1 MSIPT
6 AHADGAIV
14 RYFTPHKI
22 RAARLA
28 DPFIMRNS
36 MLQPCRPRS
45 LAFLL
50 LLALVLPFRSAAA
63 HPRLVRAVPAAESH
77 VQTMPRALS
86 VTFNESLTIALS
98 RLTLLDPTGQPVALD
113 TVRFASEDTKT
124 LTASILGTM
133 PAGRYTVKWQAAGA
147 DGHPMRGQYTF
158 VLDAA
163 PVEST
168 KRTTDTGTLKGGAS
182 STLRGTSRPRVPGVR

>member
-1 MSIPT
+1 MLHIL
-6 AHADGAIV
+6 
-14 RYFTPHKI
+14 

-28 DPFIMRNS
+28 GPSIMRDS

-50 LLALVLPFRSAAA
+50 LLALALPFRSAAA

-77 VQTMPRALS
+77 VQGMPRALS
-86 VTFNESLTIALS
+86 LTFNEPLTIALS
-98 RLTLLDPTGQPVALD
+98 RLTLLDPAGQPVALD
-113 TVRFASEDTKT
+113 SLTFAPDDTKT
-124 LTASILGTM
+124 LTAKILGTM
-133 PAGRYTVKWQAAGA
+133 PAGRYTVKWQAGGA

-158 VLDAA
+158 VVDAG

-168 KRTTDTGTLKGGAS
+168 KQAAGTKPSETRAAAMPSGISRSRA
-182 STLRGTSRPRVPGVR
+182 RGMR

>member
-1 MSIPT
+1 
-6 AHADGAIV
+6 
-14 RYFTPHKI
+14 
-22 RAARLA
+22 
-28 DPFIMRNS
+28 
-36 MLQPCRPRS
+36 MLQPSRPSS

-50 LLALVLPFRSAAA
+50 LIALVLPFRSAAA
-63 HPRLVRAVPAAESH
+63 HPRLLRAEPAAESH

-86 VTFNESLTIALS
+86 LTFNEPLTIALS
-98 RLTLLDPTGQPVALD
+98 RLTLLDPAGQPVALD
-113 TVRFASEDTKT
+113 TLRFAPEDTKT
-124 LTASILGTM
+124 LTAKIRGTM

-168 KRTTDTGTLKGGAS
+168 KRTTSAWTLGGGAAS
-182 STLRGTSRPRVPGVR
+182 MLSGTPWARVPGVR